1 MSLFRR
7 VNVPLDNLKFRW
19 EHSMFNSRK
28 HKAKMRYFRNYSKDD
43 IIYNPIWHIQESMRK
58 RGMSS
63 SLIIKQSHYNQSF
76 DFSNNYSYVLIG
88 NQRLVALKSMNQK
101 DLEGAIHNTLR
112 KVPCIIAEDES
123 PWGDNNPASKSSES
137 DALVGINI
145 FDLQYDRFE
154 IPNSNFLPEE
164 FSGLMDEY
172 NKKQHDISYEKVVN
186 QNQWFLEA
194 EKTLGKEVEPNDK
207 LDSLIKVYESL
218 KKEKTMWNPLIVKS
232 ETDGMLYVVKGKQRL
247 CALRA
252 LGFKDLVPCR
262 VFSGNK
268 YKIED
273 ILELYP
279 YTEIE

>member
-19 EHSMFNSRK
+19 EHSMFNSRE
-28 HKAKMRYFRNYSKDD
+28 HKAKMKYFRNYSKTD

-63 SLIIKQSHYNQSF
+63 SLIIKQSHYDPSF

-101 DLEGAIHNTLR
+101 DLEGAIYNTVR
-112 KVPCIIAEDES
+112 KVPCVIAEDES
-123 PWGDNNPASKSSES
+123 PWGDNNPASKSSETN
-137 DALVGINI
+137 ALVGINV
-145 FDLQYDRFE
+145 FDLQYGRLE
-154 IPNSNFLPEE
+154 IPNTDFLPEE
-164 FSGLMDEY
+164 FSGLMEEY
-172 NKKQHDISYEKVVN
+172 NKKQYNVSYEKTAVE
-186 QNQWFLEA
+186 NQWFLEA
-194 EKTLGKEVEPNDK
+194 EKTLGKKVKPNLK
-207 LDSLIKVYESL
+207 LDSLIKVYESI
-218 KKEKTMWNPLIVKS
+218 KKAKTMWNPLIVNS
-232 ETDGMLYVVKGKQRL
+232 DSDGMFYVNKGKQRL

-252 LGFKDLVPCR
+252 LGFKGLVPCR
-262 VFSGNK
+262 VYSGNK
-268 YKIED
+268 YKVED